1 MAYSVRLPKPLP
13 VKDHEPLQ
21 TLADARVY
29 ILALPEAVA
38 SQSAWQAAARLL
50 MEAAAEP
57 DTVRIGAA
65 ARQIER
71 ALFVSYRL
79 DLSKGTT
86 SPDRAG
92 TSKTAR
98 NSSRSA
104 SSTPARTKA
113 P

>member
-1 MAYSVRLPKPLP
+1 MAYSARFPKPLHP
-13 VKDHEPLQ
+13 TDHEPLR
-21 TLADARVY
+21 TLADARAY
-29 ILALPEAVA
+29 ILALPEGVA
-38 SQSAWQAAARLL
+38 AQSAWQAAARLV
-50 MEAAAEP
+50 MEAAAMP
-57 DTVRIGAA
+57 DTVTVGAA

-71 ALFVSYRL
+71 ALFVTYRL
-79 DLSKGTT
+79 DLKGMT

-98 NSSRSA
+98 SSSRSA